1 MPSEKQM
8 WDVLRTPM
16 VKMKLDPVRVENP
29 ALPGTPDVNYIEGWT
44 ELKHA
49 DRWPPRGGP
58 LQLNHPPTPEQRTWL
73 LRRWHNGGN
82 CWLTLRVGREWL
94 IFRGCDVIT
103 LWSDTRDAPPNK
115 QELVNAAAY
124 RAIGPADVALFLARG
139 RREG

>member
-1 MPSEKQM
+1 
-8 WDVLRTPM
+8 
-16 VKMKLDPVRVENP
+16 
-29 ALPGTPDVNYIEGWT
+29 
-44 ELKHA
+44 
-49 DRWPPRGGP
+49 
-58 LQLNHPPTPEQRTWL
+58 
-73 LRRWHNGGN
+73 
-82 CWLTLRVGREWL
+82 VGREWL